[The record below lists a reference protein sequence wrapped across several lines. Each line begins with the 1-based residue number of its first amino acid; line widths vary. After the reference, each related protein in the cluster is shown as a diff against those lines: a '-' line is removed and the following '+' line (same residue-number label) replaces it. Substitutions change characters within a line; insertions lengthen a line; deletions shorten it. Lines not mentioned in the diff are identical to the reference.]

1 MLRLGKN
8 SKDTLEQ
15 TILWEEFRMS
25 QNKLMTG
32 LLVGA
37 AVGVIIS
44 LFDRNTRN
52 DVMQKSKKV
61 SENAKYYASNKDE
74 LKSAVQQQANKFQN
88 LYERVS
94 EDASYVGEK
103 VNELK
108 ELTPQV
114 KEMAMDTK
122 EAFVDTKEAV
132 VDSTQD
138 VKSALQEDSP
148 SASSSLT
155 DDNSSSSNNNSNR
168 DAEYGKKQ

>member
-1 MLRLGKN
+1 
-8 SKDTLEQ
+8 
-15 TILWEEFRMS
+15 MS

-52 DVMQKSKKV
+52 DVMQKSKRV

-74 LKSAVQQQANKFQN
+74 LKSAVQQQATRFQN

-114 KEMAMDTK
+114 KEMVADTREAFIDTK
-122 EAFVDTKEAV
+122 DAV
-132 VDSTQD
+132 VDSTRD
-138 VKSALQEDSP
+138 VKSALKEENP
-148 SASSSLT
+148 SATST
-155 DDNSSSSNNNSNR
+155 VAGNNSSSSDGNSNR

>member
-1 MLRLGKN
+1 
-8 SKDTLEQ
+8 
-15 TILWEEFRMS
+15 MS

-37 AVGVIIS
+37 AVGVIVS

-52 DVMQKSKKV
+52 DVMQKSKKA
-61 SENAKYYASNKDE
+61 SENAKYYASHKDE
-74 LKSAVQQQANKFQN
+74 LKSAVQQQASKFQN

-94 EDASYVGEK
+94 DDASYVGDK

-138 VKSALQEDSP
+138 VKSALKEDNP

-155 DDNSSSSNNNSNR
+155 DDDSSSSDNNSNR

>member
-1 MLRLGKN
+1 
-8 SKDTLEQ
+8 
-15 TILWEEFRMS
+15 MS

-37 AVGVIIS
+37 AVGILVS

-52 DVMQKSKKV
+52 DVMQKSKKA

-74 LKSAVQQQANKFQN
+74 LMSAVQQQANKFQN

-94 EDASYVGEK
+94 EDASYVGGK

-122 EAFVDTKEAV
+122 EAFVDTKEALV
-132 VDSTQD
+132 ESTND
-138 VKSALQEDSP
+138 VKSALKEDDP

-155 DDNSSSSNNNSNR
+155 EGNDSSSGDNSNR

>member
-1 MLRLGKN
+1 
-8 SKDTLEQ
+8 
-15 TILWEEFRMS
+15 MS

-37 AVGVIIS
+37 AVGIIVS

-52 DVMQKSKKV
+52 DVMQKSKNV
-61 SENAKYYASNKDE
+61 SEKTKYYANNTDE

-94 EDASYVGEK
+94 EDASYVGSK

-122 EAFVDTKEAV
+122 EAFIDTKEAV

-138 VKSALQEDSP
+138 VKSALKEDNP
-148 SASSSLT
+148 SASSSVNGAGS
-155 DDNSSSSNNNSNR
+155 NSSQDASNR
-168 DAEYGKKQ
+168 DSEYGKKQ

>member
-1 MLRLGKN
+1 
-8 SKDTLEQ
+8 
-15 TILWEEFRMS
+15 MS

-74 LKSAVQQQANKFQN
+74 LKSAVQQQATKFQN

-114 KEMAMDTK
+114 RDMAMETK

-132 VDSTQD
+132 VDSTKD
-138 VKSALQEDSP
+138 VKSALKEDNP
-148 SASSSLT
+148 SASSSVAGG
-155 DDNSSSSNNNSNR
+155 SSSSGDSSNR

>member
-1 MLRLGKN
+1 
-8 SKDTLEQ
+8 
-15 TILWEEFRMS
+15 MS

-37 AVGVIIS
+37 AIGIIVS

-52 DVMQKSKKV
+52 DVMQKSKRV
-61 SENAKYYASNKDE
+61 SDQTKYYASHKDE
-74 LKSAVQQQANKFQN
+74 LKSAVQQQATKFQN

-94 EDASYVGEK
+94 EDASYVGGK

-122 EAFVDTKEAV
+122 EAFIDTKEAV
-132 VDSTQD
+132 VESTKD
-138 VKSALQEDSP
+138 VQSALKEDNP

-155 DDNSSSSNNNSNR
+155 DGNGSSSGNNSNR